1 MSRRTTERERTP
13 ADSSGRIKPLHQA
26 GRQGADRPAA
36 AVRGKTRPEFML
48 EASRRAAAEALSDT
62 TPLRVDPETYARFIE
77 LLDKRP
83 QPSDTLRRLLQQKA
97 PWEA

>member
-1 MSRRTTERERTP
+1 
-13 ADSSGRIKPLHQA
+13 
-26 GRQGADRPAA
+26 
-36 AVRGKTRPEFML
+36 ML